1 MVHPYQDAGN
11 LTDDVRKL
19 IYFIM
24 ETSHLCRKNIP
35 KSTPS
40 VALSQSSDFNDQLQ
54 EHEEYEALEVLLL
67 RSLLTF

>member
-1 MVHPYQDAGN
+1 MVHPYQDARN

-67 RSLLTF
+67 RSLLIF

>member
-1 MVHPYQDAGN
+1 MVHPYQNAGN
-11 LTDDVRKL
+11 LTDDVSKL

-24 ETSHLCRKNIP
+24 KTSHLCRKNIP

-40 VALSQSSDFNDQLQ
+40 VALSQSSDVNDQLQ

-67 RSLLTF
+67 RSLLIF